1 MLNNSEIETIE
12 NQVREYNKTVD
23 TDENTS
29 TRVSMGYS
37 NEKIQD
43 QRIPN
48 LKHMRLCTD
57 LNQIEDERLRL
68 QIKRD
73 YALMSKRFNDMRDKC
88 EHLKNDIYDTF
99 PTQITR
105 LTKDVRDQLE
115 NENRLF
121 YVNDGNQYIILPF
134 PVEKIIDNK
143 N

>member
-68 QIKRD
+68 
-73 YALMSKRFNDMRDKC
+73 
-88 EHLKNDIYDTF
+88 
-99 PTQITR
+99 
-105 LTKDVRDQLE
+105 
-115 NENRLF
+115 
-121 YVNDGNQYIILPF
+121 
-134 PVEKIIDNK
+134 
-143 N
+143 